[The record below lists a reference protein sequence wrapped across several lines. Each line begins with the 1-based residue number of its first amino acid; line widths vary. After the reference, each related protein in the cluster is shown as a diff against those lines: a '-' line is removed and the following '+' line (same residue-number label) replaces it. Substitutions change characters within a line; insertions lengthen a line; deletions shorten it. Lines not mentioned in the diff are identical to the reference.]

1 MRLYKRNNYMQITKQ
16 LQASHKTFYQETIRY
31 KLQKHLLPATKNYK
45 QNNYKPITKQLLAN
59 HKTITFKS
67 RNNYMPITKQLY
79 IPITKQLQANQ
90 KKIDQET
97 IINSHKI
104 FIDRKFY

>member
-1 MRLYKRNNYMQITKQ
+1 
-16 LQASHKTFYQETIRY
+16 
-31 KLQKHLLPATKNYK
+31 
-45 QNNYKPITKQLLAN
+45 
-59 HKTITFKS
+59 
-67 RNNYMPITKQLY
+67 MPITKQLNSNHETIIHSNHETITGQSRNNY

-104 FIDRKFY
+104 FIDRKFYEPIKRILFTNLFVPITKQLQANYENFHFKKPWGQWMLQSKQVLL